1 MHSVTIVITCD
12 SSDLRLHGRID
23 RRSRGHLKLRV
34 AYSLLP
40 PSFLSLWYTD
50 RMFLLFT
57 SCKIGVKGKKDEYMV
72 SILEG
77 RPLTCPIV

>member
-1 MHSVTIVITCD
+1 MAHRQEVA
-12 SSDLRLHGRID
+12 RLD
-23 RRSRGHLKLRV
+23 DKCRRQLKLRV

-57 SCKIGVKGKKDEYMV
+57 SCKIGVKGKKDEYMA
-72 SILEG
+72 SLLEG
-77 RPLTCPIV
+77 RPLICPFVQEGALSAL